1 MAISAFP
8 HELAQRAG
16 AVLGPGL
23 EVSMTVRQ
31 HGVTVRAGSSTPAA
45 GRCDQAES
53 LANSGPCIDAMDA
66 RAVRTVPSI
75 ADGDGWAAWRRQARR
90 EGFVSG
96 LAVPAIVDDDIAVAL
111 NLYSRSAD
119 FSTPELIDA
128 AERYARLGADML
140 GLNLA
145 RAELD
150 EAAVGYYSRVSDAI
164 LTERAI
170 WAVMQANDCPE
181 HTAMHIIESASLRS
195 NVSRRKIAETILR
208 ALVISDVRLPAA
220 DDEADAEAS

>member
-1 MAISAFP
+1 
-8 HELAQRAG
+8 
-16 AVLGPGL
+16 
-23 EVSMTVRQ
+23 MTVRQ
-31 HGVTVRAGSSTPAA
+31 LGVSVRAGSSTAAA

-75 ADGDGWAAWRRQARR
+75 ADGEGWVAWRRQARR

-96 LAVPAIVDDDIAVAL
+96 LGVPAIVDDNIAVAL
-111 NLYSRSAD
+111 NLYSRSSD
-119 FSTPELIDA
+119 FSTPQLIDA

-150 EAAVGYYSRVSDAI
+150 EAAAGYYSQVSDAI

-170 WAVMQANDCPE
+170 RAVMQMNDCPE
-181 HTAMHIIESASLRS
+181 HTAMHLLESASLRR
-195 NVSRRKIAETILR
+195 NVSRRKVAEAILR

-220 DDEADAEAS
+220 GEEADGEVP